1 MIHNQ
6 LGKQELVI
14 VISQGQFHKQIHYN
28 LKLFYNTPKKI
39 WEYYFFE
46 KTDMKNYNF
55 TKKIYKLFSIFI
67 FLISYYINSQTI
79 KIICAE
85 TNESIQ
91 YANIIFKKGDSFIK
105 GNYFDKEGIFKFN
118 NKENYD
124 NLNITCIGYNN
135 IIINKKII
143 SDTIIKMI
151 VKENLL
157 NEVIVYNKSSN
168 KKMLPKFEK
177 SNKTLALAYGTEI
190 AIFIQNL
197 FNKEIKANNLIFNIY
212 KLKNKVTLRIKF
224 YKKSESYPKEEV
236 YLFNIV
242 EEIFPQKEEEVK
254 INLDKYDIIIP
265 TDGIFVAIEGLE
277 GVDENQ
283 QIFLNKNQNFQF
295 KTLKNYSTPFYSKN
309 NIHNNYW
316 LEVNKFLTE
325 NYKLSFGKEI
335 KKDNLFIPD
344 INIEISE

>member
-1 MIHNQ
+1 M
-6 LGKQELVI
+6 K
-14 VISQGQFHKQIHYN
+14 KYN
-28 LKLFYNTPKKI
+28 PKK
-39 WEYYFFE
+39 
-46 KTDMKNYNF
+46 
-55 TKKIYKLFSIFI
+55 KIFKIFSIFI
-67 FLISYYINSQTI
+67 FLISNYINSQTI
-79 KIICAE
+79 KIVCNE

-105 GNYFDKEGIFKFN
+105 GNYADKEGIFII
-118 NKENYD
+118 NKIENYD

-143 SDTIIKMI
+143 SDTLIKMTA
-151 VKENLL
+151 KENLL
-157 NEVIVYNKSSN
+157 NEVIVFNKSSN

-177 SNKTLALAYGTEI
+177 SDKILVLAYGTEI
-190 AIFIQNL
+190 AIFFQNL
-197 FNKEIKANNLIFNIY
+197 FNKEIKAKNLIFNIY

-224 YKKSESYPKEEV
+224 YKKSETYPKEES
-236 YLFNIV
+236 YLYNIV
-242 EEIFPQKEEEVK
+242 EEVFPQKEEEVK

-283 QIFLNKNQNFQF
+283 QIFMNKNQNFKF
-295 KTLKNYSTPFYSKN
+295 KTLKNHTIPFYRRN
-309 NIHNNYW
+309 YIHNNKW
-316 LEVNKFLTE
+316 MEVNQFSIE